1 MDGRRPLGGKTYGR
15 IPHLPG
21 SRLGLGERHV
31 SWAQARR
38 MTTRPHPGDSVWV
51 QEKLDGTNV
60 AVARLGDELAALTRA
75 GYLAGDSRRV
85 QARLFDAWVQHH
97 AERFLDVLQPGE
109 RAVGEWLLYAHGTR
123 YDLPHEPF
131 VVFDVMQGARRLP
144 LPELTQRLAGAL
156 VLPALYAKDAA
167 DPAELYRSLRPH
179 GHHGAVTP
187 PEGLVYRVERGGEV
201 EVVAK
206 WVHPGY
212 VTGAYFEQEEAVLP
226 NGLRPEDENL
236 LRQLERGLEQ
246 QARRPG

>member
-1 MDGRRPLGGKTYGR
+1 MDGRRPLGAKTYGR

-21 SRLGLGERHV
+21 SRLGPGERHV

-38 MTTRPHPGDSVWV
+38 ATVSPGPGDSVWV

-60 AVARLGDELAALTRA
+60 AVARVGDELVALTRA
-75 GYLAGDSRRV
+75 GYRAASSRRF

-97 AERFLDVLQPGE
+97 AERFLNVLKPGE

-131 VVFDVMQGARRLP
+131 VVFDVMQGTRRLP
-144 LPELTQRLAGAL
+144 LPELTRRLAGVL
-156 VLPALYAKDAA
+156 VLPALHATDAA
-167 DPAELYRSLRPH
+167 DPAELYRSLLPQ
-179 GHHGAVTP
+179 GHHGARTP

-212 VTGAYFEQEEAVLP
+212 VTGAYFEEDEAVLP
-226 NGLRPEDENL
+226 NGLWPGDREL
-236 LRQLERGLEQ
+236 LARLEGGLGR
-246 QARRPG
+246 A